1 MRRISIA
8 TIALLA
14 LAPLGG
20 AVDAKSGKVHGSN
33 SGCPPGLA
41 KKNPPCVP
49 PGLAKKGGTYQNDRH
64 DWERRGWDY
73 RVGDVIDRDY
83 VILRRP
89 EIYGLDPYSDYF
101 RVGDYVYRVNR
112 DTRAVLQIIGA
123 LAVLLD

>member
-1 MRRISIA
+1 MRGTSIA
-8 TIALLA
+8 MIALLA
-14 LAPLGG
+14 LAPLGS
-20 AVDAKSGKVHGSN
+20 AVDAKSGN
-33 SGCPPGLA
+33 NGCPPGLA
-41 KKNPPCVP
+41 KKNPRCVP

-64 DWERRGWDY
+64 DWEPRGWGY